1 MKQKTKTTRT
11 KQFPYRVT
19 VAWSAEDEVYLAR
32 IPKLEGILGLDE
44 RDPARATRQ
53 AIERGWDALAVLAD
67 NKQMLP
73 EPDNWGRKLSGQ
85 FYVRLLPEIHSS
97 LREWAEEEG
106 LSLNALIGHI
116 LTAAT
121 TQRTVLPQRA
131 PRTRTRQNRHSQAA

>member
-1 MKQKTKTTRT
+1 MKPKVKMTRA

-19 VAWSAEDEVYLAR
+19 VAWSAEDGVYIAR

-53 AIERGWDALAVLAD
+53 VIERGWDALAALAD
-67 NKQMLP
+67 NKQPLP
-73 EPDNWGRKLSGQ
+73 EPDNWSRKLSGQ
-85 FYVRLLPEIHSS
+85 FYVRLLPEIHAS

-131 PRTRTRQNRHSQAA
+131 SLKRARRSRHSQAA

>member
-1 MKQKTKTTRT
+1 MKQRVKTKET

-19 VAWSAEDEVYLAR
+19 VAWSAEEGVYIAR
-32 IPKLEGILGLDE
+32 VPKLEGVLGLDE
-44 RDPARATRQ
+44 QDPARAIRQ
-53 AIERGWDALAVLAD
+53 VIERGWDALAVLAD
-67 NKQMLP
+67 NKHALP
-73 EPDNWGRKLSGQ
+73 EPDNWSRKLSGQ

-131 PRTRTRQNRHSQAA
+131 PRTRTRQSRHSQAA

>member
-1 MKQKTKTTRT
+1 M
-11 KQFPYRVT
+11 YI
-19 VAWSAEDEVYLAR
+19 AR

-44 RDPARATRQ
+44 RDPAQATRQ
-53 AIERGWDALAVLAD
+53 VIERGWDALAVLAD
-67 NKQMLP
+67 NKQTLP

-106 LSLNALIGHI
+106 LSLNALISHI

-121 TQRTVLPQRA
+121 TQRTVLPPRTSR
-131 PRTRTRQNRHSQAA
+131 PRTRQGRHSQTA

>member
-1 MKQKTKTTRT
+1 MKPKAKTTKT

-19 VAWSAEDEVYLAR
+19 VAWSAEDSVYIAR

-53 AIERGWDALAVLAD
+53 VIERGWNALAALAD
-67 NKQMLP
+67 NKQPLP
-73 EPDNWGRKLSGQ
+73 EPDNWSRKLSGQ
-85 FYVRLLPEIHSS
+85 FYVRLLPEIHAS

-121 TQRTVLPQRA
+121 TQRAVLPQRTSHSRA
-131 PRTRTRQNRHSQAA
+131 RRGRHSQAA

>member
-1 MKQKTKTTRT
+1 MKPKAKMTRA

-19 VAWSAEDEVYLAR
+19 VAWSAEDGVYIAR

-53 AIERGWDALAVLAD
+53 VIERGWDALAALAD
-67 NKQMLP
+67 NKQPLP
-73 EPDNWGRKLSGQ
+73 EPDNWSRKLSGQ
-85 FYVRLLPEIHSS
+85 FYVRLLPEIHAS

-131 PRTRTRQNRHSQAA
+131 SLKRAR